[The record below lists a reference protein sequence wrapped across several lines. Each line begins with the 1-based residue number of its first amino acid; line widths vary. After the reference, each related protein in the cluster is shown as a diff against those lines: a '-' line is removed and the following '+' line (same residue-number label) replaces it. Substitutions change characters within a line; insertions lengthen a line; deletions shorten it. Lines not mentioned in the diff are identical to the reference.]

1 MKLSTWA
8 ELVGLAAVVVSLV
21 FVGFEIRHNTATT
34 SSQALL
40 DLNDAVNTAML
51 LQSEDAEL
59 AEIVLRG
66 HEDPHS
72 LTAVEMLRYERLIW
86 SVLNS
91 MEAAFNFY
99 EADLL
104 TPEQYEGWL
113 AASCAELSIPGS
125 AFVWRKNKAA
135 FSPRFNELLED
146 SCEAIAK

>member
-8 ELVGLAAVVVSLV
+8 ELIGLTAVVVSLV

-66 HEDPHS
+66 HEDPQS
-72 LTAVEMLRYERLIW
+72 LTEVEMLRYERLIW
-86 SVLNS
+86 SVINS

-99 EADLL
+99 EAGLL
-104 TPEQYEGWL
+104 SADQYAGWL
-113 AASCAELSIPGS
+113 AASCAELSIVGS
-125 AFVWRKNKAA
+125 AFIWRKNQAA
-135 FSPRFNELLED
+135 FSPRFNDLLKS
-146 SCEAIAK
+146 SCEEIAK